1 MCAQANDE
9 KMRLEEKQR
18 QERAA
23 TQAAGKPWQANWF
36 EQVRCLPGQLNKNVF
51 GVISVALVD
60 FKFCS
65 TVPGRPLL
73 IGWVSG

>member
-1 MCAQANDE
+1 MGAQANDE

-36 EQVRCLPGQLNKNVF
+36 EQVRCPPCHVGQ
-51 GVISVALVD
+51 GVALMI
-60 FKFCS
+60 
-65 TVPGRPLL
+65 TQH
-73 IGWVSG
+73 

>member
-1 MCAQANDE
+1 MLTHFVMGAQANDE

-36 EQVRCLPGQLNKNVF
+36 EQVRCPPCHVGQ
-51 GVISVALVD
+51 GVALMI
-60 FKFCS
+60 
-65 TVPGRPLL
+65 TQH
-73 IGWVSG
+73 